1 MQLLLAYDFFRRRK
15 MILDTKITH
24 LKALLIG
31 VLMIGMHDGLWAKDG
46 LDNVYIFGDSLSDP
60 GNVYALT
67 GQTAKAPYEPIPSV
81 PYATGGHQFSNGK
94 TWAQRFSQSLRLN
107 KSGKA
112 AYGSSGRFGNYAF
125 GGARLVGPSLAASA
139 ADQVNLYF
147 TDQGGA
153 ADGDALHVIQF
164 GGNDVRDAFVA
175 YLVTGQ
181 DAAEAVIKAAIAAE
195 IDLIL
200 QLYGSGAKNFLVV
213 NSPNIGLAPAIA
225 EFGPAAQTLGAG
237 LSAGFNRGLADALK
251 YYIPSDASVKILDLF
266 GLINGIAANPV
277 ALGIIDT
284 TSPCLTF
291 EVKSGAKCSNPETY
305 LFWDAVHP
313 TAAVHKHIGN
323 VAATL
328 YQ

>member
-1 MQLLLAYDFFRRRK
+1 
-15 MILDTKITH
+15 MIFDKKATH
-24 LKALLIG
+24 LKAFWIA
-31 VLMIGMHDGLWAKDG
+31 MIMLGTHNGLWAKDG

-67 GQTAKAPYEPIPSV
+67 GQTAKAPYEPIPSAA
-81 PYATGGHQFSNGK
+81 YAIGGHQFSNGK
-94 TWAQRFSQSLRLN
+94 TWAQRFAQSLGLN

-112 AYGSSGRFGNYAF
+112 AYGSSGKFGNYAF
-125 GGARLVGPSLAASA
+125 AGARLAGASLAVSA
-139 ADQVNLYF
+139 TDQVNLYF
-147 TDQGGA
+147 ADQGGS

-175 YLVTGQ
+175 YLVSGQ
-181 DAAEAVIKAAIAAE
+181 DAAETLIEAAIGAE

-200 QLYGSGAKNFLVV
+200 QLYGNGAKNFLVV

-237 LSAGFNRGLADALK
+237 LSAGFNQGLADALK
-251 YYIPSDASVKILDLF
+251 YYIPSDASVQILDLF

-323 VAATL
+323 AAATL